1 MRTIK
6 IFAESVEF
14 DAFLEVV
21 GVKALSEAIGY
32 LSTWGFDSQEVHIFL
47 DQKSVEMVAR
57 YMVESETPFVIG
69 AVYSKA
75 DNKFSFHS

>member
-6 IFAESVEF
+6 ICAEEDEF
-14 DAFLEVV
+14 EAFRDVV

-32 LSTWGFDSQEVHIFL
+32 LSTWAFDNREVHIFF
-47 DQKSVEMVAR
+47 DQKNVEMLAR
-57 YMVESETPFVIG
+57 YMGESPTRYVIC